1 MDEMLQDNEYAKY
14 KNNNLLAKSQPQAS
28 EDAVQKIRLFV

>member
-14 KNNNLLAKSQPQAS
+14 KNSNLLPKSQPEAS
-28 EDAVQKIRLFV
+28 EDAVQKIPFVV